1 LDTKCTGAVDAVF
14 TSEGIRIL
22 RTAVQAPAANA
33 IIERRI
39 ATIRREVLDQ
49 TTLPGPFG

>member
-1 LDTKCTGAVDAVF
+1 
-14 TSEGIRIL
+14 
-22 RTAVQAPAANA
+22 VQAPAANA

-39 ATIRREVLDQ
+39 GTIRREVLGQ